1 MSNKVKDYLKRML
14 RRKRMKEE
22 NRRRRKLRKQREK
35 NDAVP
40 KENEK
45 KNGRGWCKFL
55 KRIFRK

>member
-1 MSNKVKDYLKRML
+1 MGNKIKNYLKRIL
-14 RRKRMKEE
+14 RRRKRKEQK
-22 NRRRRKLRKQREK
+22 RRRRKLLQKRHKK

-45 KNGRGWCKFL
+45 KGRGWCKFL